1 VREGVLGDKVAA
13 VVAVHVLPDLCWGA
27 VSVEPGAVNA
37 SVDILRIVIEG
48 RSH

>member
-13 VVAVHVLPDLCWGA
+13 VVAVHVHPDLPWGA

-37 SVDILRIVIEG
+37 SSDILRIVIEG

>member
-1 VREGVLGDKVAA
+1 MREGVLNDKVAA
-13 VVAVHVLPDLCWGA
+13 VVAVHVLPDLPWGA

-37 SVDILRIVIEG
+37 SSDILRIVIEG